1 LRYWQLQLQHL
12 DAFHSLVQD
21 NHVRRYLLDGQ
32 ALPIE
37 WSAERIREGQS
48 LFKQRGVGLWLVHEV
63 LSNELVGFCGFLVL
77 AGVHSEPQLVYAMFQ
92 KFTGRGYATE
102 MARASIAEARKQQGF
117 NLVIASV
124 DEENSASLRVLE
136 KLGFKRIQTLQ
147 GAFGNMF
154 LLCLE

>member
-1 LRYWQLQLQHL
+1 
-12 DAFHSLVQD
+12 
-21 NHVRRYLLDGQ
+21 
-32 ALPIE
+32 
-37 WSAERIREGQS
+37 
-48 LFKQRGVGLWLVHEV
+48 
-63 LSNELVGFCGFLVL
+63 
-77 AGVHSEPQLVYAMFQ
+77 MFQ

-102 MARASIAEARKQQGF
+102 MACASIAQARKQQGF

-124 DEENSASLRVLE
+124 DEENSASLHVLE